1 MMLILLGTCAVNAQ
15 VLNFKTTGFSYK
27 YKDGYSWTNWSAL
40 EKSNMSLTIDMNND
54 IVTIYS
60 PNVQVYG
67 IYSHEGNYYDSDG
80 DYNMV
85 FKFIDQD
92 GDYGTMSL
100 IQRVNGHSE
109 VYIRFSNIQWCYRVI
124 RL

>member
-1 MMLILLGTCAVNAQ
+1 MLIVLGTCVANAQ

-27 YKDGYSWTNWSAL
+27 TKSGSTWTKWSSIQS
-40 EKSNMSLTIDMNND
+40 SNMLLTIDMNSD
-54 IVTIYS
+54 IITVYS
-60 PNVQVYG
+60 PEIQRYKVY
-67 IYSHEGNYYDSDG
+67 SNEKNYYDSDG

-100 IQRVNGHSE
+100 IQRVSGHSE
-109 VYIRFSNIQWCYRVI
+109 VYIRFSNVQWCYRVI
-124 RL
+124 RI